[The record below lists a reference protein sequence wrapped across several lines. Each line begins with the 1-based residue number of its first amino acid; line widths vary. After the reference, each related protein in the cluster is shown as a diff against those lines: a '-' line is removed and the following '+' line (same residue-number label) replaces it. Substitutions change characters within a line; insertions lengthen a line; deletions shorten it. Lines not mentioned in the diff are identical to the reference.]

1 MLVCYVCMCSYVC
14 MCGGYVCM
22 CRGDYIM
29 CVCMRYCGVRVERGL
44 RIKEKNKVSASQL
57 RLALTVELL
66 IT

>member
-1 MLVCYVCMCSYVC
+1 
-14 MCGGYVCM
+14 M

-44 RIKEKNKVSASQL
+44 RIKEKNKASASQL